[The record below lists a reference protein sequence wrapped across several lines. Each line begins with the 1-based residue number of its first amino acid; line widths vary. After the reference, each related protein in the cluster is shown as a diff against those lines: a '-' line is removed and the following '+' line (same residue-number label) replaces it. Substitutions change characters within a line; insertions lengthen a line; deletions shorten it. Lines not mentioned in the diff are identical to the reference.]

1 MIQNN
6 KNYRADFLYG
16 NALGFNVLGVFC
28 EEMEMDVV
36 YLLISTGW
44 TSNNALNSFLTQ
56 QFVEKNCDVAPRQ
69 KKKASRFLQN
79 I

>member
-16 NALGFNVLGVFC
+16 NALGFNVLGFFC

-36 YLLISTGW
+36 YSLISTGW
-44 TSNNALNSFLTQ
+44 TSKNALNSFLTEK
-56 QFVEKNCDVAPRQ
+56 FVEKTVTWHQGKR
-69 KKKASRFLQN
+69 KASRFLQN

>member
-16 NALGFNVLGVFC
+16 TALGFNVLGFFC

-36 YLLISTGW
+36 YSLISTGW
-44 TSNNALNSFLTQ
+44 TSNNTLNSFLTQ
-56 QFVEKNCDVAPRQ
+56 QFVVKT
-69 KKKASRFLQN
+69 
-79 I
+79 